1 MNISDHIEAIKT
13 LIEALPSNPTVKLF
27 SGTLKPEDLKSLKL
41 DGKRPYVLLSNIG
54 GPVPDRNS
62 RVKLELDAVF
72 GAWAVGKVDPATIGM
87 SFIAIDTVFEIAKII
102 DNYRGDPKTNTKRP
116 VLQFIEESFNGVTDG
131 KSGYS
136 SWSVTWSQRIVLV

>member
-54 GPVPDRNS
+54 GQVPDRNA
-62 RVKLELDAVF
+62 RVKLELDSIF
-72 GAWAVGKVDPATIGM
+72 GAWVVGKVDPTTIGM
-87 SFIAIDTVFEIAKII
+87 SFIAVDTVVEIAKII
-102 DNYRGDPKTNTKRP
+102 DNYRGDPKTNTKLP
-116 VLQFIEESFNGVTDG
+116 VIQFIEESFNGVTDG

-136 SWSVTWSQRIVLV
+136 SWSVTWSQRIVIV

>member
-1 MNISDHIEAIKT
+1 MNISDHIEAIKI

-54 GPVPDRNS
+54 GQVPDRNA
-62 RVKLELDAVF
+62 RVKLELDSVF
-72 GAWAVGKVDPATIGM
+72 GAWVVGKVDPTTIGM
-87 SFIAIDTVFEIAKII
+87 SFIAVDTVVEIAKII
-102 DNYRGDPKTNTKRP
+102 DNYRGDPKTNTKLP
-116 VLQFIEESFNGVTDG
+116 VIQFIEESFNGVTDG

>member
-54 GPVPDRNS
+54 GQVPDRNA
-62 RVKLELDAVF
+62 RIKLELDSIF
-72 GAWAVGKVDPATIGM
+72 GAWVVGKVDPTTIGM
-87 SFIAIDTVFEIAKII
+87 SFIAVDTVVEIAKII
-102 DNYRGDPKTNTKRP
+102 DNCRGDPKTNTKLP
-116 VLQFIEESFNGVTDG
+116 VIQFIEESFNGVTDG